1 MLMKYP
7 SQKTFTSTCTFY
19 CEVLLTRSLLNRLK
33 SPPAFSAYWLPHYQH
48 PRPLSISC
56 LNYVRF
62 TIFLP
67 SVVFIPLIL
76 YTSTRVLLLKCKSVY
91 RVYNSFM
98 TPLELKLKP
107 NFIMDLYDLV
117 LRSYLGGLSI
127 PPFDYYFLT
136 MSNFLN
142 ASCGFT
148 FKLPLHKV
156 PCAFCGLFCN

>member
-1 MLMKYP
+1 MPLRDPRGTEVLMKYP

-33 SPPAFSAYWLPHYQH
+33 SPPAFSAYWLPRYQH
-48 PRPLSISC
+48 PR
-56 LNYVRF
+56 
-62 TIFLP
+62 
-67 SVVFIPLIL
+67 PLIL